1 MHGAAAEMHGERR
14 RKGNAGAALPS
25 RDAGRRRC
33 EGSNSKKKTSINNV
47 MFAMRVT
54 HLSEIWPSRIDCDS
68 ETVRSRVGGHAGPL
82 PPAAGAGSGNI
93 TNESFALEIMNY
105 FNFGE
110 KT

>member
-1 MHGAAAEMHGERR
+1 
-14 RKGNAGAALPS
+14 
-25 RDAGRRRC
+25 
-33 EGSNSKKKTSINNV
+33 